1 MKVLKPFEK
10 QEKTIKIH
18 SKIEMELV
26 KAFQVRE
33 IDNLKEYLS
42 ENGTYLGFSKRIFI
56 AKMQDLFNQYKNY
69 SCNYIFGIA
78 NQTNTCNKV
87 HEFTY
92 TDECISL
99 DNNTFVTPTNSLN
112 HLIIGNKLNKNQFR
126 LQLILSFEEYEII
139 EISKPLKALN
149 LFEFYQAK
157 KEN

>member
-18 SKIEMELV
+18 SKIELELV

-92 TDECISL
+92 TDECNTSEDYNFFTNSSTL
-99 DNNTFVTPTNSLN
+99 DN
-112 HLIIGNKLNKNQFR
+112 LIIGSKLNKNQFR
-126 LQLILSFEEYEII
+126 LQFIFSFEDYEII

>member
-18 SKIEMELV
+18 SKIELELV

-92 TDECISL
+92 TDESISLEDNHFFKNSTSL
-99 DNNTFVTPTNSLN
+99 DNLM
-112 HLIIGNKLNKNQFR
+112 IDNKLNKNQFR
-126 LQLILSFEEYEII
+126 LQLILSFEEYEIVK
-139 EISKPLKALN
+139 ISKPLKSLN
-149 LFEFYQAK
+149 LFEYYNVR